1 MSGNWA
7 NPSAVRPA
15 DVGLL
20 PDEDVAELPGVHAD
34 AARPI
39 PADTSAILTRAENL
53 KKCTISRIYHVNA
66 AFERM

>member
-7 NPSAVRPA
+7 KPSAVRPA

-39 PADTSAILTRAENL
+39 TADTSAILTRAENL
-53 KKCTISRIYHVNA
+53 KKCTIYQLYHVNA
-66 AFERM
+66 ALERM